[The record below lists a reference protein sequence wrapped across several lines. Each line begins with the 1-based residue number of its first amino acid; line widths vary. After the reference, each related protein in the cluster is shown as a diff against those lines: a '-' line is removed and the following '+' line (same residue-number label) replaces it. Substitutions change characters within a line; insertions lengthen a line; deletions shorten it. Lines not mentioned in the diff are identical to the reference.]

1 MAQSLSSHA
10 RLAEESIRSLERALA
25 SSRSQW
31 SDATRQSFDR
41 RHVEA
46 IVSSGRK
53 VAVELSSLAQQ
64 LSAALSSL
72 T

>member
-1 MAQSLSSHA
+1 MAQSLSHHA
-10 RLAEESIRSLERALA
+10 TLAQESIRSLERALA

-31 SDATRQSFDR
+31 SDAARQSFDQ
-41 RHVEA
+41 RHVEV